1 MVGKSRIVGKKP
13 TGKAGS
19 GLGVKKLT
27 TKVDD
32 SLYEQAPEEAP
43 VLPVLPEAEKAAP
56 VAPTASRFAYDP
68 EEEAKPVKKAVQR
81 GKDGHLTLGG
91 EGTDFFSNPMGD
103 TSTRKN
109 SGGYSPRYASTMW
122 AAHDVP
128 LRRFMRI
135 SHNTTMCCRAS
146 DGRRQQDSVVAQQRF
161 ANAKSIS
168 SDMFNEQSSGAN
180 DYEHQS
186 RLSRFQGSAAISS
199 ADYFGDGSEPGRSNS
214 ASNMDAS
221 DLVNRLSYTARQ
233 DLQNLKSMA
242 TNASQKLSNMAQ
254 TFVRDLQGGY

>member
-1 MVGKSRIVGKKP
+1 MVDASSFLYMVLFHFFTVVPKPAARSTVVGKSRIVGKKP

-32 SLYEQAPEEAP
+32 SLYEQAPDEAP
-43 VLPVLPEAEKAAP
+43 VQPVLPEADKDAP

-109 SGGYSPRYASTMW
+109 SGGYSPRYGCASIG
-122 AAHDVP
+122 V
-128 LRRFMRI
+128 
-135 SHNTTMCCRAS
+135 
-146 DGRRQQDSVVAQQRF
+146 DGCDS
-161 ANAKSIS
+161 N
-168 SDMFNEQSSGAN
+168 
-180 DYEHQS
+180 H
-186 RLSRFQGSAAISS
+186 
-199 ADYFGDGSEPGRSNS
+199 
-214 ASNMDAS
+214 
-221 DLVNRLSYTARQ
+221 TA
-233 DLQNLKSMA
+233 
-242 TNASQKLSNMAQ
+242 
-254 TFVRDLQGGY
+254 